1 MRAASVERA
10 LPDRLIVRVLEREP
24 VALLQSQ
31 GRLSLIDSTGA
42 TIPNAHLADFTDL
55 PAVTGEGAARATPAL
70 LTMLA
75 TDASLASRVTGAT
88 YLGERRWDVRVDD
101 RVWVRLPEQRPL
113 DAWLRLA
120 QMESEHSL
128 LRRKV
133 LAADIRNPRQWIFRL
148 PPGTRLRMAIENS
161 GS

>member
-1 MRAASVERA
+1 M
-10 LPDRLIVRVLEREP
+10 
-24 VALLQSQ
+24 
-31 GRLSLIDSTGA
+31 
-42 TIPNAHLADFTDL
+42 
-55 PAVTGEGAARATPAL
+55 ARATPAL